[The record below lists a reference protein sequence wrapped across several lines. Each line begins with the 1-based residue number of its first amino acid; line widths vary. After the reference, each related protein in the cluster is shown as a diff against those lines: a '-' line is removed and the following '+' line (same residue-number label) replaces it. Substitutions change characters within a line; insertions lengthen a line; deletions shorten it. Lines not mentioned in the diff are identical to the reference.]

1 MWTKLNNLRKTYLDL
16 GIVDAIDYEKFSMI
30 SIVYNSTK
38 IEGCS
43 LDENDTRA
51 LIEKDITAK
60 GKPLKDHL
68 MVKDH
73 YNAFLFLKDQARQ
86 KRKISTGLIQEVGGL
101 VMKNTGGEFN
111 TVLGSFDSSKGDL
124 RLLQVFVDKKYF
136 PDYSKV
142 PSLLSLLCQSV
153 NSKLDQVEGE
163 EVLKLSADIHYNL
176 VNIHPFADGNG
187 RASRLL
193 MNYIQMYHNE
203 PLVKIFTEDRLA
215 YIETLNKTEEEND
228 PEIFREFICKQQI
241 KFYKAEIS
249 KFKER
254 GGNFRLLF

>member
-1 MWTKLNNLRKTYLDL
+1 MWDKLNKLRQEYLDL
-16 GIVDAIDYEKFSMI
+16 GIINSIDYEKFNMV

-43 LDENDTRA
+43 LDENDTRM

-73 YNAFLFLKDQARQ
+73 FAAFLFLKHQAKK
-86 KRKISTGLIQEVGGL
+86 KRKLSVDFIREVNGLT
-101 VMKNTGGEFN
+101 MKNTGGIIN

-124 RLLQVFVDKKYF
+124 RLLQVYVEKKYF

-142 PSLLSLLCQSV
+142 PKLLTALCESV
-153 NSKLDQVEGE
+153 NNKIDLVKGDGI
-163 EVLKLSADIHYNL
+163 LKLSSDLHYNL
-176 VNIHPFADGNG
+176 VNVHPFADGNG
-187 RASRLL
+187 RSSRLF

-203 PLVKIFTEDRLA
+203 PLVKIFTEDRKE
-215 YIETLNKTEEEND
+215 YIEALNKTEEQDN
-228 PEIFREFICKQQI
+228 PEIFRGFICNQQI
-241 KFYKAEIS
+241 KFYKAEIR
-249 KFKER
+249 KFKEKDS
-254 GGNFRLLF
+254 NFRLIL